1 MATKEASKYFGYQQ
15 ITNVSVA
22 VGLTVP
28 TRATDGNSTP
38 TGPTYCLLQAEGA
51 PIRWRDDG
59 TAPTAS
65 AGMILYPGDAP
76 FPYDGPLSAI
86 RFIQASATAI
96 LNVSYYAS

>member
-15 ITNVSVA
+15 IADTSVA
-22 VGLTVP
+22 IGLTVP
-28 TRATDGNSTP
+28 TTATDGNKTP
-38 TGPTYCLLQAEGA
+38 TGPTYALLQAEGA

-59 TAPTAS
+59 TDPTAS
-65 AGMILYPGDAP
+65 SGMILYPGDAP

-86 RFIQASATAI
+86 KFIQTAATGI